1 MQEQTSEFGES
12 KQKMVSGFKRLLADA
27 EALLRTSSGITGEG
41 IDSAREK
48 VQRQMGMMKDAMSE
62 AEIVARDR
70 YRQASDQTISYIRSH
85 PGKALGVA
93 VAAGLLIGMLIN
105 SRR

>member
-1 MQEQTSEFGES
+1 MHEHTSDIGES
-12 KQKMVSGFKRLLADA
+12 KQKMVTGFKRLLADA

-41 IDSAREK
+41 IDNAREK
-48 VQRQMGMMKDAMSE
+48 VQRQMGMMKDAMSD
-62 AEIVARDR
+62 AEMVARDR
-70 YRQASDQTISYIRSH
+70 YRQVSAQTVSYVRLH

-93 VAAGLLIGMLIN
+93 VAAGLVIGMLIN